1 MSDMSFRGIWILFC
15 IILRSSILP
24 IFAQNPYNLQHALRT
39 AKENNPILKTQQFN
53 RVVAEADI
61 ITAQL
66 RPNPK
71 LNNQTLFLGKP
82 SIFPTNTDWFNPQ
95 NRQVWWQLTK
105 IIQTPALR
113 KSKIEYFQQNGI
125 LSQKNYQETE
135 RNILQAVALKWLDVW
150 TAKKQ
155 LDILQIAK
163 NNTDSLAKINRIR
176 LEKEVITSTDLIR
189 TELLANQYALQ
200 IKNNE
205 QIYRSELINLT
216 FLLGINENINID
228 FNDEFTFDDRSDLD
242 SLLQQSLLDRTDIL
256 VSKTIIKVAE
266 ANINLQKAL
275 ATPQPELGFIYN
287 PQNSIPYLGI
297 YGTIDLPFF
306 NRNQGEIQKS
316 KVLKQQAEQDL
327 KTIRFQVETELSVA
341 YKNYVVQK
349 QNIQN
354 FTDLLAKS
362 ETILSSVKYSYLH
375 GGTTIVDFLEAQR
388 SWLDTQQQYYN
399 SLQQYRE
406 SYIRLLYTSGLI
418 NKMAQ

>member
-1 MSDMSFRGIWILFC
+1 MRFKSLLIIFGITFL
-15 IILRSSILP
+15 SSILSVS
-24 IFAQNPYNLQHALRT
+24 AQNQYNLRNALRM
-39 AKENNPILKTQQFN
+39 ARDNNPILKTQQFN
-53 RVVAEADI
+53 SIVAETDI
-61 ITAQL
+61 ITSKL

-71 LNNQTLFLGKP
+71 LNNQTLFLAKP
-82 SIFPTNTDWFNPQ
+82 TSFPNNTDWFNPQ

-105 IIQTPALR
+105 VIQTPALR
-113 KSKIEYFQQNGI
+113 KSKIEYVQQNSI
-125 LSQKNYQETE
+125 LSQKNYHETE
-135 RNILQAVALKWLDVW
+135 RNILQEVALKWLDVW
-150 TAKKQ
+150 IAKKQ

-163 NNTDSLAKINRIR
+163 NNTDSLAKINKIR
-176 LEKEVITSTDLIR
+176 LEKEVITSTDLLR

-200 IKNNE
+200 QKNSE
-205 QIYRSELINLT
+205 QIYKSELINLK
-216 FLLGINENINID
+216 FLLGTDENISID
-228 FNDEFTFDDRSDLD
+228 FNDEFTLDYRSELD

-256 VSKTIIKVAE
+256 VSQTNIKVAE
-266 ANINLQKAL
+266 ANIHLQKAL
-275 ATPQPELGFIYN
+275 ATPQPELGIIYN

-316 KVLKQQAEQDL
+316 KILKQQAEQDL

-341 YKNYVVQK
+341 YKNYYVQK

-354 FTDLLAKS
+354 FKDLLTKS

-388 SWLDTQQQYYN
+388 SWLDTQQQYYY

>member
-1 MSDMSFRGIWILFC
+1 MRFRGTLTILC
-15 IILRSSILP
+15 IILLSSILP
-24 IFAQNPYNLQHALRT
+24 IFAQNPYNLQSALRT

-61 ITAQL
+61 ISAKL

-71 LNNQTLFLGKP
+71 LNNQTLFLSK
-82 SIFPTNTDWFNPQ
+82 SSLFTTNTDWFNSQ

-105 IIQTPALR
+105 VIQTPALR
-113 KSKIEYFQQNGI
+113 KSKIQYVQQNSI
-125 LSQKNYQETE
+125 LSQKNYHETE
-135 RNILQAVALKWLDVW
+135 RNLLQAVALKWLDVW

-176 LEKEVITSTDLIR
+176 LEKEVITSTDLVR

-200 IKNNE
+200 QKNNE
-205 QIYRSELINLT
+205 QIYKSELINLR
-216 FLLGINENINID
+216 FLLGTNEIINID
-228 FNDEFTFDDRSDLD
+228 FDDEFVFDYTSDLD
-242 SLLQQSLLDRTDIL
+242 SLLRQSLLDRTDIL
-256 VSKTIIKVAE
+256 VSKTIIKVTE
-266 ANINLQKAL
+266 ANINFQKAL

-287 PQNSIPYLGI
+287 PQNSVPYFGV

-316 KVLKQQAEQDL
+316 KILKQQAEQDL
-327 KTIRFQVETELSVA
+327 KTIQFQVETELSVA
-341 YKNYVVQK
+341 HKNYVVQK

-354 FTDLLAKS
+354 FKDLLAKS
-362 ETILSSVKYSYLH
+362 EIILSSVKYSYLH

-388 SWLDTQQQYYN
+388 SWLDTQQQYYT

-406 SYIRLLYTSGLI
+406 TYIRLLYTSGLI

>member
-1 MSDMSFRGIWILFC
+1 M
-15 IILRSSILP
+15 
-24 IFAQNPYNLQHALRT
+24 
-39 AKENNPILKTQQFN
+39 
-53 RVVAEADI
+53 
-61 ITAQL
+61 
-66 RPNPK
+66 
-71 LNNQTLFLGKP
+71 
-82 SIFPTNTDWFNPQ
+82 
-95 NRQVWWQLTK
+95 
-105 IIQTPALR
+105 
-113 KSKIEYFQQNGI
+113 
-125 LSQKNYQETE
+125 
-135 RNILQAVALKWLDVW
+135 ALKWLDVW
-150 TAKKQ
+150 TARKQ

-205 QIYRSELINLT
+205 QIYKSELINLT
-216 FLLGINENINID
+216 FLLGIEENISID
-228 FNDEFTFDDRSDLD
+228 FNDDFTFDYRSDLD
-242 SLLQQSLLDRTDIL
+242 SLLQQSLMDRTDIL
-256 VSKTIIKVAE
+256 VSKTIIKVTE

-327 KTIRFQVETELSVA
+327 KTIRFQVKTELSVA

-349 QNIQN
+349 QNIQS
-354 FTDLLAKS
+354 FKDLLVKS

-418 NKMAQ
+418 NRMAQ

>member
-1 MSDMSFRGIWILFC
+1 VGVIFL
-15 IILRSSILP
+15 SSILP
-24 IFAQNPYNLQHALRT
+24 IAAQNQYNLQNALRT

-61 ITAQL
+61 ITAKL

-71 LNNQTLFLGKP
+71 LNNQTLFSGKP
-82 SIFPTNTDWFNPQ
+82 SLFPNNTDWFSPQ
-95 NRQVWWQLTK
+95 NRQVWWQVTK
-105 IIQTPALR
+105 VIQTPALR
-113 KSKIEYFQQNGI
+113 KSKIEYVQQNSI
-125 LSQKNYQETE
+125 LSQKNYHETE
-135 RNILQAVALKWLDVW
+135 RNVLQEVALKWLDVW
-150 TAKKQ
+150 MAKKQ

-200 IKNNE
+200 QKNNE
-205 QIYRSELINLT
+205 QIYKSELINLT
-216 FLLGINENINID
+216 FLLGTDENISID
-228 FNDEFTFDDRSDLD
+228 FNDDFTFDYRSDLD

-256 VSKTIIKVAE
+256 VSKTTIKVAE

-275 ATPQPELGFIYN
+275 ATPQPELGLIYN
-287 PQNSIPYLGI
+287 PQNSVPYLGI

-341 YKNYVVQK
+341 FKNYVVQK
-349 QNIQN
+349 QNIQRFN
-354 FTDLLAKS
+354 DLLAKS

-388 SWLDTQQQYYN
+388 SWLETQQQYYN
-399 SLQQYRE
+399 SVQQYRQ
-406 SYIRLLYTSGLI
+406 SYIQLLYTSGLI

>member
-1 MSDMSFRGIWILFC
+1 MRFKGLLILLC
-15 IILRSSILP
+15 IILLSSILP
-24 IFAQNPYNLQHALRT
+24 IFAQNQYNLQNALRT

-61 ITAQL
+61 ITAKL

-82 SIFPTNTDWFNPQ
+82 SLFPTNTDWFNPQ

-105 IIQTPALR
+105 VIQTPALR
-113 KSKIEYFQQNGI
+113 KSKIEYVQQNSI
-125 LSQKNYQETE
+125 LSQKNYHETE
-135 RNILQAVALKWLDVW
+135 RNLLQAVALKWLDVW

-205 QIYRSELINLT
+205 QIYKSELINLT
-216 FLLGINENINID
+216 FLLGTEENISID
-228 FNDEFTFDDRSDLD
+228 FNDDFTFNYRSDLD
-242 SLLQQSLLDRTDIL
+242 SLLQQSLSDRTDIL

-275 ATPQPELGFIYN
+275 ATPQPELGLIYN
-287 PQNSIPYLGI
+287 PQNSVPYLGI

-316 KVLKQQAEQDL
+316 KILKQQAEQDL

-341 YKNYVVQK
+341 YKNYVIQK

-388 SWLDTQQQYYN
+388 SWLDTQQQYYS